1 MFKVMIIDDEP
12 MIRKGIRTMV
22 NWKEHD
28 CEVCDEASDG
38 VEGIEKIKACLPDII
53 VTDIRMPEMDG
64 LTMIKEV
71 KEMIPNSKI
80 IILTGFRDFDYVYEA
95 LRIHL

>member
-28 CEVCDEASDG
+28 CEVADEASDG
-38 VEGIEKIKACLPDII
+38 VEGIEKIKAACLISLLQTSGCLKWTASP
-53 VTDIRMPEMDG
+53 
-64 LTMIKEV
+64 
-71 KEMIPNSKI
+71 
-80 IILTGFRDFDYVYEA
+80 
-95 LRIHL
+95 